1 MPEFDDDRVREFWEE
16 VSESEGEREAFEQV
30 ISELDIIPTSVK
42 TLETTVGG
50 SGVAASRRLRS
61 NQIVSLP
68 PKVQKVVSRGEGDD
82 MQILWHCAETEIK
95 NQPPIP
101 DDFDVPEGVT
111 EEELLVESDKIAFP
125 VLAPDL
131 ISQKGINF
139 VTAANVY
146 EEKET
151 GERDIRLSNQ
161 LPDEAL
167 DLFDVGDEVFFV
179 EVRFP
184 AVSIP
189 NMVWLM
195 QGRHIS
201 TMFSLLLF
209 ILSLQQSDAEDM
221 NFDEGE

>member
-1 MPEFDDDRVREFWEE
+1 MPEFDDDRVREFWEK

-42 TLETTVGG
+42 TLETAVGG

-68 PKVQKVVSRGEGDD
+68 PEIQEVVSRGEGDD
-82 MQILWHCAETEIK
+82 MQIFWHCAETEIERK
-95 NQPPIP
+95 P
-101 DDFDVPEGVT
+101 DALDKSDVD
-111 EEELLVESDKIAFP
+111 EETIEEKWDIVSKKLAFP

-131 ISQKGINF
+131 ISQNGINF

-167 DLFDVGDEVFFV
+167 NLFDVGEEVFFV

-221 NFDEGE
+221 DLDEDE